1 MTQKPMAAP
10 MPAEARIASAEAT
23 HGSTPAR
30 NSQPAS
36 TIAKATTEP
45 TERSM
50 PPEMSRIVMPTTTMP
65 STAKAIVIARMFSQ
79 LRK

>member
-1 MTQKPMAAP
+1 MTKKPIAAP
-10 MPAEARIASAEAT
+10 MPAEARIASPEAT
-23 HGSTPAR
+23 QGSTPWR

-36 TIAKATTEP
+36 TIAKATTDP

-50 PPEMSRIVMPTTTMP
+50 PPEISRMVMPTTTMP

-79 LRK
+79 VRK